1 MRSSQAAMEETGGD
15 YRPVSK
21 LAVAAL
27 VAGVLAAL
35 ALVSPICWVIPLV
48 AIGLAVAALADV
60 NRPGANKA
68 GGWAAVAGLALA
80 VGFGAQAVTSSVV
93 SRWLVERRAAA
104 VALHWIDAV
113 RAGRLADAM
122 SVSEPRALPGGE
134 PHAHP
139 GEAAAPAAE
148 HDRAAAFAA
157 LAVVRGLQACDAE
170 PPRVTTIEPAA
181 ETEGGWVVVA
191 ALAPCGRPEE
201 SVRLVV
207 APDRVQRQGGP
218 VERWLVT
225 GFTLER

>member
-1 MRSSQAAMEETGGD
+1 MDETGGD

-27 VAGVLAAL
+27 VAGVLSAL
-35 ALVSPICWVIPLV
+35 ALVNPIGWVIPLV
-48 AIGLAVAALADV
+48 ALGLAVAALFDV
-60 NRPGANKA
+60 NRPGAAKA

-104 VALHWIDAV
+104 VARHWIDAV

-122 SVSEPRALPGGE
+122 SVCAPRALPGGGE

-139 GEAAAPAAE
+139 GAPASPAAAT
-148 HDRAAAFAA
+148 DREAAFAA
-157 LAVVRGLQACDAE
+157 LAAVRGLKACE
-170 PPRVTTIEPAA
+170 VQPPRVTSIAPAD

-191 ALAPCGRPEE
+191 SLAACGRPEE
-201 SVRLVV
+201 SLRLVV
-207 APDRVQRQGGP
+207 APDRVQRQGGQ

>member
-1 MRSSQAAMEETGGD
+1 MDETGGD

-27 VAGVLAAL
+27 VAGVLSAL
-35 ALVSPICWVIPLV
+35 ALVTPIGWVIPLV
-48 AIGLAVAALADV
+48 ALGLAVAALFDV
-60 NRPGANKA
+60 NRPGAAKA

-104 VALHWIDAV
+104 VARHWIDAV

-122 SVSEPRALPGGE
+122 SVCAPRALPGGGE
-134 PHAHP
+134 PHVHP
-139 GEAAAPAAE
+139 GAPASPAAAT
-148 HDRAAAFAA
+148 DREAAFAT
-157 LAVVRGLQACDAE
+157 LAAVRGLKACE
-170 PPRVTTIEPAA
+170 VQPPRVTSIAPAD

-191 ALAPCGRPEE
+191 SLAACGRPEE
-201 SVRLVV
+201 SLRLVV
-207 APDRVQRQGGP
+207 APDRVQRQGGQ

>member
-1 MRSSQAAMEETGGD
+1 MDETGGD

-27 VAGVLAAL
+27 ATGGLSAL

-48 AIGLAVAALADV
+48 AVGLAVAALADV
-60 NRPGANKA
+60 NRPGAVKA

-80 VGFGAQAVTSSVV
+80 IGFGAQAVTSSVV
-93 SRWLVERRAAA
+93 SRWLIERRAAA
-104 VALHWIDAV
+104 VARHWIDAV

-122 SVSEPRALPGGE
+122 SVCALRALPGSVT
-134 PHAHP
+134 P
-139 GEAAAPAAE
+139 GAGPGAPPDPAAAT
-148 HDRAAAFAA
+148 DREAAFAA
-157 LAVVRGLQACDAE
+157 LAAVRGVQACGGQS
-170 PPRVTTIEPAA
+170 PRVTVIERAD
-181 ETEGGWVVVA
+181 ETEEAWFVFASLA
-191 ALAPCGRPEE
+191 ACGRPAD
-201 SVRLVV
+201 SLRLVV

>member
-1 MRSSQAAMEETGGD
+1 MDETGGD
-15 YRPVSK
+15 YRPVSR

-27 VAGVLAAL
+27 AAGVLAAA
-35 ALVSPICWVIPLV
+35 ALVSPLGWVIPLV

-60 NRPGANKA
+60 NRPGAQKA

-80 VGFGAQAVTSSVV
+80 VGFGGQAVTSAVV

-104 VALHWIDAV
+104 VAWHWIDAV

-122 SVSEPRALPGGE
+122 SVCAPRALPGGAPP
-134 PHAHP
+134 PHA
-139 GEAAAPAAE
+139 AAADPAGK
-148 HDRAAAFAA
+148 DREAAFAA
-157 LAVVRGLQACDAE
+157 LAAVRGLAACGPE
-170 PPRVTTIEPAA
+170 PPRVTAIEPAA

-191 ALAPCGRPEE
+191 SLAPCGRPE
-201 SVRLVV
+201 VALRLVV
-207 APDRVQRQGGP
+207 EPVRAQQQGGP

>member
-1 MRSSQAAMEETGGD
+1 MDDTGGD
-15 YRPVSK
+15 CRPVSR

-27 VAGVLAAL
+27 LAGALAAV

-48 AIGLAVAALADV
+48 AIGLAVVALADV
-60 NRPGANKA
+60 NRPGAQKA

-80 VGFGAQAVTSSVV
+80 VGFGAQAVTSTVV

-104 VALHWIDAV
+104 VARHWIDAV

-122 SVSEPRALPGGE
+122 SMCEPRSLPGVA

-139 GEAAAPAAE
+139 GAAAPAADN
-148 HDRAAAFAA
+148 DREAAFAA
-157 LAVVRGLQACDAE
+157 LAAVRGLAACGPQ
-170 PPRVTTIEPAA
+170 PPRVTAIEPAA
-181 ETEGGWVVVA
+181 ETEGGWGVVA
-191 ALAPCGRPEE
+191 SLAPCGRPEE
-201 SVRLVV
+201 SLRLVV
-207 APDRVQRQGGP
+207 EPGRAQRQGGS

>member
-1 MRSSQAAMEETGGD
+1 MDETGGD
-15 YRPVSK
+15 YRPVSR

-27 VAGVLAAL
+27 AAGVLAAA
-35 ALVSPICWVIPLV
+35 ALVSPLGWVIPLV

-60 NRPGANKA
+60 NRPGAQKA

-80 VGFGAQAVTSSVV
+80 VGFGGQAVTSAVV

-104 VALHWIDAV
+104 AAWHWIDAV

-122 SVSEPRALPGGE
+122 SVCAPRALPGGA
-134 PHAHP
+134 PPLH
-139 GEAAAPAAE
+139 AAAADPAGK
-148 HDRAAAFAA
+148 DREAAFAA
-157 LAVVRGLQACDAE
+157 LAAVRGLTACGPE
-170 PPRVTTIEPAA
+170 PPRVTAIAPAA

-191 ALAPCGRPEE
+191 SLAPCGQREAAL
-201 SVRLVV
+201 RLVV
-207 APDRVQRQGGP
+207 EPVRAQQQGGP